1 MQTKNGIKSRSDS
14 GERRLTV
21 GIKCGKMKTMQQVPG
36 QRAAEEFLEEMIFRG
51 AKVSEGSRFKG

>member
-1 MQTKNGIKSRSDS
+1 
-14 GERRLTV
+14 
-21 GIKCGKMKTMQQVPG
+21 MQQVPG